1 MTTTT
6 ATIGSN
12 IVDGDETAAADANET
27 TAILVGGS
35 GSNVDVDYDVDVDVD
50 VDEQQQQQQKKQ
62 KRNYYVHLRW
72 LLLTVV
78 VVMMLIG
85 NNAWKKSSP
94 SSIAVIMD
102 TTSIPST
109 SYSSLSSSL
118 SSTTT
123 YNHDY
128 DPDPIVGPSFDCML
142 PWEIMSCICASD
154 SSCRSNDC
162 SCDEGMACCDAAHN
176 YACLVSCNSGS
187 CGNVAIRANTQDD
200 CDVISKNLGCH
211 DCKTRQ
217 QSKEILE
224 PYPNKVNAGYNYVTL
239 CPYSVEELT
248 EC

>member
-1 MTTTT
+1 MTATT
-6 ATIGSN
+6 ATVGSN

-27 TAILVGGS
+27 TSILVGGS
-35 GSNVDVDYDVDVDVD
+35 RSNVDIED
-50 VDEQQQQQQKKQ
+50 DEGQQKQKQ
-62 KRNYYVHLRW
+62 KRNYHVHLRW

-94 SSIAVIMD
+94 SSSDSQLLPSSIAVIMD
-102 TTSIPST
+102 TTTIPST

-142 PWEIMSCICASD
+142 PWEIMSCVCASD

-176 YACLVSCNSGS
+176 YACHVSCNSGS

-239 CPYSVEELT
+239 CPYSVVELT

>member
-1 MTTTT
+1 MTVT
-6 ATIGSN
+6 TIGSN
-12 IVDGDETAAADANET
+12 IIYGDETTAADANET
-27 TAILVGGS
+27 TSILVGGS
-35 GSNVDVDYDVDVDVD
+35 RSNVDIEDEN
-50 VDEQQQQQQKKQ
+50 DEQKQKQ
-62 KRNYYVHLRW
+62 KRNYHVHLRW

-94 SSIAVIMD
+94 SSSDSQLLPSSIAVIMD
-102 TTSIPST
+102 TTTIPST

-118 SSTTT
+118 SSTTA
-123 YNHDY
+123 YDHDY
-128 DPDPIVGPSFDCML
+128 DPPNGPSVTCILIYKNL
-142 PWEIMSCICASD
+142 PCICGSD
-154 SSCRSNDC
+154 SDCRTPDC
-162 SCDEGMACCDAAHN
+162 SCDEAKACCDAAHN
-176 YACLVSCNSGS
+176 YACHVSCNSGS

-239 CPYSVEELT
+239 CPYSVMELT